1 MMAVQRKK
9 EMEVERHSMGTQK
22 DRMRSSDTERSQI
35 TCKGATMWRTA
46 DLSTN
51 DGSQTTAENYL
62 QGMMRVTVAS
72 KLCPWENFQE
82 RGQNRAYLQI
92 SKN

>member
-1 MMAVQRKK
+1 
-9 EMEVERHSMGTQK
+9 MG
-22 DRMRSSDTERSQI
+22 
-35 TCKGATMWRTA
+35 RTA

-82 RGQNRAYLQI
+82 RGQNKAYLQI
-92 SKN
+92 RKNWVYYYRPIVEELLRDVLYFRKKEVREIRDSRKNEEQKNV